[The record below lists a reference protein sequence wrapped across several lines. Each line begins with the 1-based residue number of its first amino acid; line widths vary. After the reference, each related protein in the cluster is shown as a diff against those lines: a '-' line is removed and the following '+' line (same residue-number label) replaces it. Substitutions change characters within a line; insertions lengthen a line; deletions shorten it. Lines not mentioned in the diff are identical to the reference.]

1 VEATVRWRHPD
12 LGILEAERFL
22 PAVEAMGWGDRL
34 FETVLAQT
42 LRAQAGWEAETGQRP
57 RVSVNISSLQLGT
70 AGIVDVVLRALAER
84 DTPPDTLS
92 VEVTGTG
99 PLDDVAVA
107 VLRQLHA
114 LGVHLVLD
122 GFGTGSASL
131 ERLARLPW
139 DMLMIGRALVA
150 ELGEDPATTAMVRA
164 MVAMA
169 HALDISAA
177 AEGVTRMSQLEL
189 IADLGCAVA
198 QGPLF
203 SRPEPADEL
212 RRMLESGRVWV
223 GDDFVRR
230 AVAQELAA
238 DR

>member
-1 VEATVRWRHPD
+1 
-12 LGILEAERFL
+12 
-22 PAVEAMGWGDRL
+22 MC
-34 FETVLAQT
+34 
-42 LRAQAGWEAETGQRP
+42 
-57 RVSVNISSLQLGT
+57 
-70 AGIVDVVLRALAER
+70 
-84 DTPPDTLS
+84 

-114 LGVHLVLD
+114 LGIRLVLD
-122 GFGTGSASL
+122 GFGTGWASL
-131 ERLARLPW
+131 ERLARIPW
-139 DMLMIGRALVA
+139 DMLKIDRAFVA
-150 ELGEDPATTAMVRA
+150 ELGEDPETTDMVRA

-169 HALDISAA
+169 HALDIRAA
-177 AEGVTRMSQLEL
+177 ADGVTRMSQLEL
-189 IADLGCAVA
+189 LADLGCAVA

-212 RRMLESGRVWV
+212 RRMLETSRVWV